1 MELSDEEFAKSHK
14 FIKDISSDPNWL
26 LTCLTCTDKNLNP
39 NASLT
44 EAVWVYA
51 GTLGCHTQTKTPP
64 RCTELMIQWLEEMKE
79 ANAAVLF
86 EDIPEQCFF
95 LTTRRSIIAE
105 WRRYYVWLQT
115 GQYTINY
122 ALFASCDL
130 PSLQAQWRKGT
141 ILEVLNATA

>member
-51 GTLGCHTQTKTPP
+51 GTLGCHTQTMCPQ
-64 RCTELMIQWLEEMKE
+64 RCTELMIQWLE
-79 ANAAVLF
+79 
-86 EDIPEQCFF
+86 
-95 LTTRRSIIAE
+95 
-105 WRRYYVWLQT
+105 
-115 GQYTINY
+115 
-122 ALFASCDL
+122 
-130 PSLQAQWRKGT
+130 
-141 ILEVLNATA
+141 